1 MPFCIL
7 QAHVLETEQAG
18 SDVHGIGR
26 SQESSIQNVD
36 LHLHLCLDFS
46 FQIKLGE
53 GAEQTHVAMYAS
65 VDIAEYIFHEWLQEG
80 ERGSSGLDME
90 VEALHLGRYVADDP
104 CGAGAVAA
112 DVGIQANA
120 SQLFIP

>member
-18 SDVHGIGR
+18 SDVYGIGR

-36 LHLHLCLDFS
+36 LHLHLRLDFS

-53 GAEQTHVAMYAS
+53 GAEQTHVAMCAS
-65 VDIAEYIFHEWLQEG
+65 VDIAEYIFHERLQEREWG
-80 ERGSSGLDME
+80 TSGLNME
-90 VEALHLGRYVADDP
+90 IQSLHLGRYVADYP
-104 CGAGAVAA
+104 CGAGTVAA
-112 DVGIQANA
+112 DVSIEANA
-120 SQLFIP
+120 PQLFVP